1 MSNEGGHSMSTRK
14 VLCMILCLSISLGL
28 CHLALAESRNNKTKR
43 NKSVPTD
50 VEMAKSVPT
59 ELERVGQAAQEPY
72 DLKEWNNRIR
82 REKFDIVLP
91 YAMRKN
97 NVDMWIH
104 VMRVAIPDPFGA
116 EDLGSTSGLFVFT
129 DRGGDRIERAVLG
142 RRWGAT
148 QRERGEP
155 SRLVEESGVY
165 DIIHDPVFVVEP
177 VSSPRTEYD
186 YRFKGLR
193 EFVEARD
200 PKCIAVNYR
209 ENLGTWATS
218 TRTEDGISH
227 IDYLL
232 LKRELGLKYAKRL
245 ISSEYVVMDYNITP
259 VPSEIELL
267 KKMRQEELEIV
278 RKAFANIK
286 PGVTKTSEVG
296 ETGNW
301 EADVVVFRRMSTGQ
315 SQRGRSKG
323 WENTVVE
330 GGDIIAAPSQGVFAY
345 VLRQGETEPPPEIKK
360 LWAEYLKIDK
370 ILVET
375 IKAGLTPREIMKNY
389 KEKFEEAG
397 IIVRDPQ
404 LHMFQPK
411 NNFPVYSAGYDPGK
425 THLSIDCH
433 GKGKGA
439 RTRKF
444 DIYMGPRIGSY
455 GPDWTW
461 DIPLQPNHHFVLEY
475 FFYMPSPGPEGKD
488 QYLFFWNHEQ
498 AIATANGVEY
508 LSPPQKELYL
518 IK

>member
-1 MSNEGGHSMSTRK
+1 MSTRK
-14 VLCMILCLSISLGL
+14 VFCVIFSLCMFLGL
-28 CHLALAESRNNKTKR
+28 CYVAAVE
-43 NKSVPTD
+43 SVPTD
-50 VEMAKSVPT
+50 AEMAI
-59 ELERVGQAAQEPY
+59 RQARGE
-72 DLKEWNNRIR
+72 DGLKEWNNRIR

-91 YAMRKN
+91 EAMRKN

-104 VMRVAIPDPFGA
+104 VMRVAVPDRFGA
-116 EDLGSTSGLFVFT
+116 EDLGSTSGVFVFT

-148 QRERGEP
+148 QRERGTQ
-155 SRLVEESGVY
+155 SKLVEESGVY

-177 VSSPRTEYD
+177 VASQMTEYD

-200 PKCIAVNYR
+200 PKRIAVNYR
-209 ENLGTWATS
+209 ENLATWPTS
-218 TRTEDGISH
+218 SRTNDGISH

-232 LKRELGLKYAKRL
+232 LTKELGDKYAKRL
-245 ISSEYVVMDYNITP
+245 VSSEYVIMDYSITP

-267 KKMRQEELEIV
+267 KKMRMDELKV
-278 RKAFANIK
+278 VKKAFAAIE

-296 ETGNW
+296 ETGDY

-323 WENTVVE
+323 WENTVVQ

-345 VLRQGETEPPPEIKK
+345 VLREGETAPPPEIKK

-370 ILVET
+370 ILAET
-375 IKAGLTPREIMKNY
+375 IKAGLPSREIMENY
-389 KEKFEEAG
+389 KRRFEEEG

-411 NNFPVYSAGYDPGK
+411 NDFPAYSEGFDSDK

-439 RTRKF
+439 QTRKF

-455 GPDWTW
+455 GPEWTW
-461 DIPLQPNHHFVLEY
+461 DVPLKTNHHFVLEY

-488 QYLFFWNHEQ
+488 QYLFWWNHEQ
-498 AIATANGVEY
+498 AIATENGVEY
-508 LSPPQKELYL
+508 LSPPQKELIL

>member
-1 MSNEGGHSMSTRK
+1 M
-14 VLCMILCLSISLGL
+14 LLGL
-28 CHLALAESRNNKTKR
+28 CNFTMAHSASTDAEIVSQK
-43 NKSVPTD
+43 
-50 VEMAKSVPT
+50 AK
-59 ELERVGQAAQEPY
+59 EED

-82 REKFDIVLP
+82 KEKFDIVLP
-91 YAMRKN
+91 EAMRNN

-104 VMRVAIPDPFGA
+104 VMRVAVPDRFGA
-116 EDLGSTSGLFVFT
+116 EDLGSTSGVFVFT

-148 QRERGEP
+148 QRERGTQ
-155 SRLVEESGVY
+155 SKLVEESGVY

-177 VSSPRTEYD
+177 VSSAMTEYD

-200 PKCIAVNYR
+200 PKRIAVNYR
-209 ENLGTWATS
+209 ENLATWATS
-218 TRTEDGISH
+218 SRTNDGISH

-232 LKRELGLKYAKRL
+232 LTKELGKKYAKRL
-245 ISSEYVVMDYNITP
+245 VSSEYVIMDYSITP

-267 KKMRQEELEIV
+267 KKMRQDELKIV
-278 RKAFANIK
+278 KKAFAAIK
-286 PGVTKTSEVG
+286 PGVTKTREVG
-296 ETGNW
+296 DTGDW

-330 GGDIIAAPSQGVFAY
+330 GGDIIAAPSQGVYAY
-345 VLRQGETEPPPEIKK
+345 VLRDGETEPPPEIQK

-370 ILVET
+370 ILAET
-375 IKAGLTPREIMKNY
+375 IKAGLPSREIMKNY
-389 KEKFEEAG
+389 MKRFEEEG

-411 NNFPVYSAGYDPGK
+411 NDFPAYSEGF
-425 THLSIDCH
+425 IDCH

-439 RTRKF
+439 QSRKF

-455 GPDWTW
+455 GPEWTW
-461 DIPLQPNHHFVLEY
+461 DVPLKPNHHFVLEY

-488 QYLFFWNHEQ
+488 QYLFFWDHEQ
-498 AIATANGVEY
+498 AIATENGVEY
-508 LSPPQKELYL
+508 LSPPQKELIL